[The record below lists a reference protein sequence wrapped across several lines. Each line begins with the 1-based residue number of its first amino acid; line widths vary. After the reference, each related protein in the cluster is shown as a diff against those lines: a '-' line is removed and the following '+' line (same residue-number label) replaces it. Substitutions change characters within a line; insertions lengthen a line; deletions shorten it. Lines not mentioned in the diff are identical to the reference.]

1 MSFKKIQIYILVFL
15 FYYTLSYGGINDSIF
30 KSGFEIEEIMCPLA
44 TPMTENNGNYEAFG
58 AIEPIGEIDYY
69 TFPVSN
75 DQWLYISSDSAISL
89 DTVVSLYSEDGT
101 ELLAQND
108 NNIITFNQDSLLIY
122 KNINE
127 VNLCLKVQDVST
139 AKIQSPQQIN
149 GSDFDY
155 AVQVIPLDF
164 SFDGMN
170 EDIEPNDMLATAQ
183 TLSTFVYDQIEFQEN
198 AYVMSEFQSGSDV
211 DNYLVS
217 TPLNSVSA
225 RIVIPGNGVHGYG
238 GTTQAQ
244 QLDIIEASSS
254 NVLARIN
261 PSIGVRE
268 IWLPV
273 QQSSDY
279 YIQTSQPQ
287 IPRGDNP
294 SYTLFWQTLSQQN
307 QQETN
312 NVANNNSAG
321 AETPSSFPNGIYTSY
336 FIGGTLAG
344 AIDTDWWRFNANA
357 GDIVN
362 LYCDSWHTG
371 SGVRNFTAQI
381 YFNPMNPALQT
392 GTESQTAGLVWAN
405 TTNATAPPVNI
416 TNSGVHY
423 LMIHASLFAN
433 DVVGRHYQCGI
444 HVQSP

>member
-1 MSFKKIQIYILVFL
+1 MNRTFFKICTLSALAWLSSSIAYAENSSIILVK
-15 FYYTLSYGGINDSIF
+15 DSTGSSLEKQAQYNSIESF
-30 KSGFEIEEIMCPLA
+30 TRKDNTSDWIKTKVTQADKSFQVLNNEEVLLNNEISFAWNFNEK
-44 TPMTENNGNYEAFG
+44 
-58 AIEPIGEIDYY
+58 
-69 TFPVSN
+69 
-75 DQWLYISSDSAISL
+75 ISL
-89 DTVVSLYSEDGT
+89 SL
-101 ELLAQND
+101 NV
-108 NNIITFNQDSLLIY
+108 F
-122 KNINE
+122 
-127 VNLCLKVQDVST
+127 
-139 AKIQSPQQIN
+139 
-149 GSDFDY
+149 
-155 AVQVIPLDF
+155 
-164 SFDGMN
+164 
-170 EDIEPNDMLATAQ
+170 
-183 TLSTFVYDQIEFQEN
+183 
-198 AYVMSEFQSGSDV
+198 